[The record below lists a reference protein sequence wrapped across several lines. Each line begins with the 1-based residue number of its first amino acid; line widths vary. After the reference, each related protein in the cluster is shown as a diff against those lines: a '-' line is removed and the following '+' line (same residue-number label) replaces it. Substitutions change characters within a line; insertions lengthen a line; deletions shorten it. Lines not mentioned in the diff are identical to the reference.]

1 MKQIL
6 ILTSFIF
13 LGFFVKGQSLSTNAL
28 AESQIRLVMEI
39 QEKAWNRG
47 DLSSY
52 MSGYW
57 NSDSLM
63 FVGRRGPTYGWGTT
77 YANYVK
83 AYPDIEQMGQLNFSI
98 LKLDIIDKT
107 HAFVAVSYTHLTL
120 PTICS
125 V

>member
-52 MSGYW
+52 MSGY
-57 NSDSLM
+57 
-63 FVGRRGPTYGWGTT
+63 
-77 YANYVK
+77 
-83 AYPDIEQMGQLNFSI
+83 
-98 LKLDIIDKT
+98 
-107 HAFVAVSYTHLTL
+107 
-120 PTICS
+120 
-125 V
+125 